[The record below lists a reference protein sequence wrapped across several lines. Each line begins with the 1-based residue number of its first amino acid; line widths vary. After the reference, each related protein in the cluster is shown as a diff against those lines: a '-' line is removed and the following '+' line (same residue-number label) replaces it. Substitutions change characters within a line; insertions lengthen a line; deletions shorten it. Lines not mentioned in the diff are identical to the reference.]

1 MRLRTRFVLLIAL
14 AALGPLALL
23 GGVAIK
29 VSTVR
34 VVAKVTEVQVR
45 TAQALAEHVGS
56 WVDLQLRLLARQVGT
71 FDVAALQDDE
81 RAAFLRLVY
90 RQNPAVQ
97 IVSLTDSAGQELAPS
112 VYLDAPAQGELAD
125 RQVIDPARLSRFAK
139 DLEQVRRRTPPGRVG
154 LGDPARIDG
163 QEGAVLVLAARLA
176 GGVTLGVELDLA
188 PLEARFDVAEGS
200 TERLALLTEG
210 GGAAMGDAALVDPA
224 AFASL
229 PAGAL
234 VDDMRYA
241 APDGTAVLAASAP
254 VGGTGWR
261 VVVSEPLDST
271 TAAARAI
278 TARTAWVMG
287 VAALVSVVLGVLV
300 SRQVTDPVMALRDA
314 ALAVAEGEYGR
325 RVESLRGGGE
335 LTELTHAFNFMSRKL
350 QLDRDVIATKN
361 AEIEAF
367 NVELQD
373 RVDERTRQLKET
385 QERLIRSARL
395 AAVGEMGAGLAHE
408 LNNPVAGILGL
419 AQVLAA
425 RGGGDAAMLRS
436 IEEQARRCSEIVTRM
451 QRFSRLE
458 ADRAPVDRQ
467 GWVVVDLAVVLEEVL
482 GLVQP
487 SYRDRGVEL
496 ARELGPELLVPGD
509 RDALT
514 QALTQVLQSL
524 RAAASPGARLFLHAH
539 RDDDHVLVDLSLGG
553 APLRIGQDDW
563 MASGMAFWAARQSLA
578 AHGGLIEEP
587 TLPPQGPPTEARW
600 RIRLPRA

>member
-56 WVDLQLRLLARQVGT
+56 WVDLQTRLLARQVST
-71 FDVAALQDDE
+71 FDVATLQDDE
-81 RAAFLRLVY
+81 RAALLRLVY

-97 IVSLTDSAGQELAPS
+97 IVSLTDSAGQPLAPS
-112 VYLDAPAQGELAD
+112 VYLDAPATGELAD
-125 RQVIDPARLSRFAK
+125 RAVIDDARLRRFA
-139 DLEQVRRRTPPGRVG
+139 LEVEEVRRRTPPGRVG
-154 LGDPARIDG
+154 LGEPARREG
-163 QEGAVLVLAARLA
+163 QAGAVLVLAARLA
-176 GGVTLGVELDLA
+176 EGATLGVELDLA
-188 PLEARFDVAEGS
+188 PLEARFAVSEGS
-200 TERLALLTEG
+200 TERVALLGAG
-210 GGAAMGDAALVDPA
+210 GGPALGDSALVDPA

-229 PAGAL
+229 PVGAL
-234 VDDMRYA
+234 VDEMRYL
-241 APDGTAVLAASAP
+241 APDGTEVLAASAP
-254 VGGTGWR
+254 VAGTGWR
-261 VVVSEPLDST
+261 VVVSEPLAST

-287 VAALVSVVLGVLV
+287 VAAGVAVVLGLLV
-300 SRQVTDPVMALRDA
+300 SRQVTQPVLALRDA

-325 RVESLRGGGE
+325 RVESQPGGGE

-350 QLDRDVIATKN
+350 QLDRELIATKN

-367 NVELQD
+367 NRELQD
-373 RVDERTRQLKET
+373 RVDERTRQLKDA
-385 QERLIRSARL
+385 QEQLIRGARL

-436 IEEQARRCSEIVTRM
+436 IEEQARRCSEIVARM

-458 ADRAPVDRQ
+458 ADRGPVDRH
-467 GWVVVDLAVVLEEVL
+467 GWDVVDLVAVIEEVL
-482 GLVQP
+482 GLVQA

-496 ARELGPELLVPGD
+496 ARELGPDLRVRGD
-509 RDALT
+509 RAALR
-514 QALTQVLQSL
+514 QAIDQVLQSL
-524 RAAASPGARLFLHAH
+524 RAAAGPGARLFVHGHA
-539 RDDDHVLVDLSLGG
+539 DEDHVLVDFSLGG

-563 MASGMAFWAARQSLA
+563 MAAGMSFWAARQALA
-578 AHGGLIEEP
+578 AHGGLLEEP
-587 TLPPQGPPTEARW
+587 TLPPHGVPTEARW
-600 RIRLPRA
+600 RLRLPRA